1 MTPRFETRTKIAEAD
16 FGGTTYTL
24 AAEAFFMGISKEGA
38 NGEIELRIF
47 DTPDWRNLS
56 VSPLTWANIHIG
68 STTLSKDPAELVSAA
83 VDKLNKGLAEKL
95 DGQDPDGGSDL
106 GLAEQFIRQ
115 IEKLVMG
122 LGFLSGENLRVKS
135 ETEE

>member
-16 FGGTTYTL
+16 FGGTAYTL
-24 AAEAFFMGISKEGA
+24 TAAAFFMGISKDSA

-56 VSPLTWANIHIG
+56 VSPLAWANIHIG
-68 STTLSKDPAELVSAA
+68 STTLSKDPVELVSAA

-95 DGQDPDGGSDL
+95 DGQPPDDGAGLGPAEKFIRSIEELVL
-106 GLAEQFIRQ
+106 GLRLISEDT
-115 IEKLVMG
+115 
-122 LGFLSGENLRVKS
+122 LRVGK
-135 ETEE
+135 